1 MERGRVLWFNNAT
14 GEGRIRSEEFGDK
27 LFVHYSAI
35 AGDETR
41 FRTLQEDQL
50 VEYERVIGPGP
61 GPDGLGRL
69 AYSVRPVQA
78 DQARS

>member
-27 LFVHYSAI
+27 LFVHFAHI
-35 AGDETR
+35 IGEG
-41 FRTLQEDQL
+41 FRTLEDDQL

-61 GPDGLGRL
+61 DGLGRI
-69 AYSVRPVQA
+69 AYSVRPVQETVGN
-78 DQARS
+78 